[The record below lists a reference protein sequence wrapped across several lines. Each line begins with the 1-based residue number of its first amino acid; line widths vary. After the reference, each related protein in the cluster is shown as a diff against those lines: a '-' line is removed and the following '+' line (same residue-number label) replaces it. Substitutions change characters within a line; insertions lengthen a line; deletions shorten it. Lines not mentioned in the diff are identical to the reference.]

1 MRSRLVRS
9 GLALVL
15 AILVIAG
22 LTSGALVAKEIRAD
36 ARLRLTGQAETMI
49 ISLTDRL
56 LERGELTRGD
66 VERLAPRGAEVVLR
80 DSTGVVVARTGPV
93 LADQVMSV
101 DVRSPGELSATVSA
115 DRAPVDR
122 RVHRAW
128 GMIAAIAA
136 AIALVAAVAALLQAR
151 QLSRPLDRLALAASQ
166 LGAGEP
172 GVVAPRS
179 GLVEVDAIAE
189 ALEESG
195 HRVAALVAAERQFS
209 ANASHQLR
217 SPLTAIAI
225 SLELIADSEDLV
237 ARREAVE
244 ALNQV
249 AGLDERINDLLQL
262 ARTGRVAPPERID
275 VVALIG
281 RQLETVEAQFQR
293 AGRRLSFI
301 APKSA
306 EAVVTP
312 SALTQTVEILLDN
325 ALVHGVGDVEV
336 RVTAS
341 PSDSAPGVEISISD
355 QGAFADSSQG
365 EMRLDQHQRSHG
377 LGLVLARNL
386 LRPDGGRVELT
397 CTAPTTFVVR
407 LPVVTAAASRVSGA
421 DLLTHER
428 RVRRGEQN
436 DHAADQRG
444 DLPPGEHE
452 ALRQ

>member
-1 MRSRLVRS
+1 MSTRLRSRLVRS

-195 HRVAALVAAERQFS
+195 HRVAALVAA
-209 ANASHQLR
+209 
-217 SPLTAIAI
+217 
-225 SLELIADSEDLV
+225 
-237 ARREAVE
+237 
-244 ALNQV
+244 
-249 AGLDERINDLLQL
+249 
-262 ARTGRVAPPERID
+262 
-275 VVALIG
+275 
-281 RQLETVEAQFQR
+281 
-293 AGRRLSFI
+293 
-301 APKSA
+301 
-306 EAVVTP
+306 
-312 SALTQTVEILLDN
+312 
-325 ALVHGVGDVEV
+325 
-336 RVTAS
+336 
-341 PSDSAPGVEISISD
+341 
-355 QGAFADSSQG
+355 
-365 EMRLDQHQRSHG
+365 
-377 LGLVLARNL
+377 
-386 LRPDGGRVELT
+386 
-397 CTAPTTFVVR
+397 
-407 LPVVTAAASRVSGA
+407 
-421 DLLTHER
+421 
-428 RVRRGEQN
+428 
-436 DHAADQRG
+436 
-444 DLPPGEHE
+444 
-452 ALRQ
+452 